1 MVVLQAIAM
10 MMVVMMIMAVFVM
23 MVMIVV
29 VIIGVE
35 ERRLNL
41 ENTIEIEGIAAEDFA
56 DVDLGAF
63 GAMQPSKP

>member
-1 MVVLQAIAM
+1 VFQAIAV
-10 MMVVMMIMAVFVM
+10 MVVMMIMTAFVV
-23 MVMIVV
+23 MVVIMV

-56 DVDLGAF
+56 NIDLGAL
-63 GAMQPSKP
+63 GAM